1 MFIYMEIYTL
11 NLQDIR
17 LKNGRLLLKQHGGTI
32 VVSRRMGYKNA
43 SFLSQMFGARSAR
56 SDPEKSKKY
65 DRRVSE
71 GTCRKM
77 EEVLGLPEGYMDEEH
92 ELAKPP
98 AAPLNVSLLSNMIGQ
113 VLDLLAEEGLNLS
126 NHKVA
131 QLIEMAYSDGSTDR
145 LRTVVQLL
153 K

>member
-1 MFIYMEIYTL
+1 MFIYMDIYTL

-77 EEVLGLPEGYMDEEH
+77 EEVLGLPDGYMDQEH
-92 ELAKPP
+92 HVAKP
-98 AAPLNVSLLSNMIGQ
+98 ATAPLNVSQLADMITK
-113 VLDLLAEEGLNLS
+113 VNDMLAEEGASLPND
-126 NHKVA
+126 KVA
-131 QLIEMAYSDGSTDR
+131 KLVEMAYLDGNTDR
-145 LRTVVQLL
+145 LRAVVQLL